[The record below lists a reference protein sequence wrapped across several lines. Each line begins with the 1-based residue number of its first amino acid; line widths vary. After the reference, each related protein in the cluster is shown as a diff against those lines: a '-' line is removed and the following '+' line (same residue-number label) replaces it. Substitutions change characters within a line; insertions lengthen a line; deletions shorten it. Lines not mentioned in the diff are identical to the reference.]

1 MKIYWNKES
10 NSKNLIG
17 QRVKELRT
25 ERQLS
30 QKALA
35 EILGLII
42 LPVKCNTYLEKGGHK
57 MNEVFERLS
66 DVFEEL
72 RSDAGEREYSIQTE
86 EAKKADKELKKENRE
101 YEKFLS
107 DLSTE
112 QRNFLE
118 NYMDIVD
125 HAHFQEQQRAY
136 YQGIVDAVQILLDLG
151 LLKRVLR

>member
-1 MKIYWNKES
+1 MLLQI
-10 NSKNLIG
+10 
-17 QRVKELRT
+17 
-25 ERQLS
+25 
-30 QKALA
+30 
-35 EILGLII
+35 ILGLII
-42 LPVKCNTYLEKGGHK
+42 LPVKCNTYLEKGGRK
-57 MNEVFERLS
+57 MNEVFEKLS

-72 RSDAGEREYSIQTE
+72 RSEADEREYSIQTE

-118 NYMDIVD
+118 NYMDIVN

-136 YQGIVDAVQILLDLG
+136 YQGIVDTVQILAGLG
-151 LLKRVLR
+151 IVKESVKVKELLNTIMK

>member
-1 MKIYWNKES
+1 MLLQI
-10 NSKNLIG
+10 
-17 QRVKELRT
+17 
-25 ERQLS
+25 
-30 QKALA
+30 
-35 EILGLII
+35 ILGLII
-42 LPVKCNTYLEKGGHK
+42 LPVKCNTYLEKGGRK
-57 MNEVFERLS
+57 MNEVFEKLS

-72 RSDAGEREYSIQTE
+72 RSEADEREYSIQTE

-118 NYMDIVD
+118 NYMDIVE

-136 YQGIVDAVQILLDLG
+136 YQGIVDAVQILAGLG
-151 LLKRVLR
+151 IVKESVKVKELLNTIMK

>member
-1 MKIYWNKES
+1 
-10 NSKNLIG
+10 
-17 QRVKELRT
+17 
-25 ERQLS
+25 
-30 QKALA
+30 
-35 EILGLII
+35 
-42 LPVKCNTYLEKGGHK
+42 

-136 YQGIVDAVQILLDLG
+136 YQGMVDVMQIFDGLG
-151 LLKRVLR
+151 ILKERNKVKEVLMHIKE

>member
-1 MKIYWNKES
+1 
-10 NSKNLIG
+10 
-17 QRVKELRT
+17 
-25 ERQLS
+25 
-30 QKALA
+30 
-35 EILGLII
+35 
-42 LPVKCNTYLEKGGHK
+42 

-101 YEKFLS
+101 YETVLAELS
-107 DLSTE
+107 AE
-112 QRNFLE
+112 HREFFE

-136 YQGIVDAVQILLDLG
+136 YQGIVDAVQILAGLG
-151 LLKRVLR
+151 IVKESVKVKELLNTIMK